1 LIMNFTIG
9 GVVFVIPVYLQ
20 GVIGANPLMTG
31 LALIPMS
38 VGIFVMSF
46 TAGKV
51 ATRFQA
57 RYILA
62 AGFLAAL
69 AGSIYLSFIFNP
81 QTTILNILPGVLFL
95 GIGMGIVFPHSANV
109 IFNVARGEQ
118 QPDASGVLNTG
129 VNLGSALGTA
139 ILGVI
144 LILGSFGTLSAGAGY
159 DLHPNFPEKHL
170 NITAIDNYNY
180 NLAVTGVITNQDDK
194 KSNAMRDSFN
204 VVSILLIV
212 GLISSLLIPKKIHKP
227 CEQGVTTHF

>member
-1 LIMNFTIG
+1 
-9 GVVFVIPVYLQ
+9 
-20 GVIGANPLMTG
+20 
-31 LALIPMS
+31 
-38 VGIFVMSF
+38 
-46 TAGKV
+46 
-51 ATRFQA
+51 
-57 RYILA
+57 
-62 AGFLAAL
+62 
-69 AGSIYLSFIFNP
+69 
-81 QTTILNILPGVLFL
+81 GVLFL

-144 LILGSFGTLSAGAGY
+144 LILGSFGTLGGGSAY
-159 DLHPNFPEKHL
+159 DLPAKYSENQINQGFEQF
-170 NITAIDNYNY
+170 
-180 NLAVTGVITNQDDK
+180 NLTLEVTGTVIAQDDK

-227 CEQGVTTHF
+227 CEQGVTTHI